1 MFRTAFA
8 EYGLEKDARALVEAL
23 ERCAGA
29 RRGAERAYVM
39 SFADDGWQEWTTFE
53 NTQMM
58 MTRAK
63 SIARHTQR
71 AYAARIRVL
80 AL

>member
-8 EYGLEKDARALVEAL
+8 EYGLEKDARTLVEAL

-29 RRGAERAYVM
+29 RRGAERAYVI
-39 SFADDGWQEWTTFE
+39 SFADDAWQEWTAFE

-58 MTRAK
+58 TRAK
-63 SIARHTQR
+63 NIARHTQR